1 MPELRAAKRP
11 RTPARAFD
19 PVLFH
24 PDYDR
29 RLRNYTGSAD
39 LPTSGSARGL
49 GISAFTAGGELHPAL
64 RTMQVNLHCDI

>member
-1 MPELRAAKRP
+1 MTQAKSPRAPGKALG
-11 RTPARAFD
+11 

-39 LPTSGSARGL
+39 LPERSARGL
-49 GISAFTAGGELHPAL
+49 GIAAFTAGGEFHPAL
-64 RTMQVNLHCDI
+64 RTMQANLHAGR